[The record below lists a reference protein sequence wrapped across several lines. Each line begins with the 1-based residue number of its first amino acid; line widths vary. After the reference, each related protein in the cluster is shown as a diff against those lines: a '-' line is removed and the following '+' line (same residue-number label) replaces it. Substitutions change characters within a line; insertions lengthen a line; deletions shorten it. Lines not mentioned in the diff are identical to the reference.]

1 MSFVA
6 GAVPFGVSHNMMYET
21 GKPYKLSYSIIVAFF
36 FVSFKDSFLQFFFFF
51 LGGGGGGGGGG
62 TCSSASIPEYI

>member
-36 FVSFKDSFLQFFFFF
+36 VLFRLKIVSFNSFFF
-51 LGGGGGGGGGG
+51 GGGGG